1 MLDTT
6 KNALRALLPNATDSE
21 IQAAEE
27 RFRRYL
33 ELAIEVYL
41 VAPQDTVSEVL
52 TQSRSGGNV
61 IAGQVDPAR
70 TFKNTG

>member
-1 MLDTT
+1 MPDTT
-6 KNALRALLPNATDSE
+6 GTVLRALLSHATE
-21 IQAAEE
+21 PELQAAEE

-33 ELAIEVYL
+33 ELAIEVHQA
-41 VAPQDTVSEVL
+41 APQSAVTEVL
-52 TQSRSGGNV
+52 TEPNDGGTV

>member
-6 KNALRALLPNATDSE
+6 KNALRALLPRATE
-21 IQAAEE
+21 PEFQAAAE

-33 ELAIEVYL
+33 DLAIEVHQA
-41 VAPQDTVSEVL
+41 APESEVTEVL
-52 TQSRSGGNV
+52 TQSNAGGTV

-70 TFKNTG
+70 TFTNTG

>member
-6 KNALRALLPNATDSE
+6 KNALRALLPHATE
-21 IQAAEE
+21 PEFQAATE

-33 ELAIEVYL
+33 ELAIEVHEA
-41 VAPQDTVSEVL
+41 APESAVTEVL
-52 TQSRSGGNV
+52 TQSNAGGTV

>member
-6 KNALRALLPNATDSE
+6 RNALRALLPHATE
-21 IQAAEE
+21 PECQAADE

-33 ELAIEVYL
+33 ELAIEVHQAAAQSA
-41 VAPQDTVSEVL
+41 VTEVL
-52 TQSRSGGNV
+52 TQSNDGGTV

-70 TFKNTG
+70 TFTNTG